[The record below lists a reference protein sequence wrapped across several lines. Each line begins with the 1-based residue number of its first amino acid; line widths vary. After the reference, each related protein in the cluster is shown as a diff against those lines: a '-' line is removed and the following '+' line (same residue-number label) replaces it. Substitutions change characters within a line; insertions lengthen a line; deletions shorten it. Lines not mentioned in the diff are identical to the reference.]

1 MCRRC
6 GWFTRQCII
15 GNILFCAIC
24 QADSCL
30 ACVFSTTMRATRA
43 RLWSRFSVV
52 RLRLRRWHSSAHLTP
67 QARAHS
73 NCRWCGGSCH
83 RSIANLSRSSIAD
96 GEGRAGV
103 THRVASIAKRLSRII
118 SGQALRVPAGRVPAV
133 RGKLPSVSTAR
144 TRRAAMDRISSLSTT
159 SSPLVTDAPLI
170 KIFGGFTTHF
180 LFLPLL
186 LPYLRNFPIMHQC

>member
-6 GWFTRQCII
+6 EWFTRQCII

-30 ACVFSTTMRATRA
+30 ACVFSAAMRAARA

-52 RLRLRRWHSSAHLTP
+52 RLRRWRWHSSAHLTP

-73 NCRWCGGSCH
+73 NCRWCDGSCH
-83 RSIANLSRSSIAD
+83 SSIASLSRSSIDD

-103 THRVASIAKRLSRII
+103 THRVASIANRLSRII
-118 SGQALRVPAGRVPAV
+118 SGQALRVPAGWVPAV
-133 RGKLPSVSTAR
+133 RGNLPSVSTAR
-144 TRRAAMDRISSLSTT
+144 TRRVAMDRISSLSIAL
-159 SSPLVTDAPLI
+159 SPLVTGAPLI
-170 KIFGGFTTHF
+170 EFSGEFTTGF
-180 LFLPLL
+180 LFLPLP
-186 LPYLRNFPIMHQC
+186 LPCLRNFPIMHQC